1 MERPGWTCG
10 ECRDGVAFAG
20 MKLLYKPLGFVAAVI
35 SAKLG
40 DNTFRRLWTLIDGGE
55 LPAAGHKDDS
65 LGRVVLA
72 RSLEA
77 ATVTA
82 VAVSVERL
90 TMRWF
95 QFLVGVWPGRTP
107 EDNAESPVADA
118 AADVAKAELA

>member
-1 MERPGWTCG
+1 
-10 ECRDGVAFAG
+10 
-20 MKLLYKPLGFVAAVI
+20 MKFFYKPLGVAAALI

-40 DNTFRRLWTLIDGGE
+40 DNAFRRLWALIDGGD
-55 LPAAGHKDDS
+55 LPATGHRDDS

-82 VAVSVERL
+82 IAVTVERL

-95 QFLVGVWPGRTP
+95 EFLVGVWPGRTP
-107 EDNAESPVADA
+107 EHDSQEAISEAKSLATAES
-118 AADVAKAELA
+118 

>member
-1 MERPGWTCG
+1 
-10 ECRDGVAFAG
+10 
-20 MKLLYKPLGFVAAVI
+20 MKYLYKPLGFAAAII

-40 DNTFRRLWTLIDGGE
+40 DNTFRRLWGLIDGGE
-55 LPAAGHKDDS
+55 LPAAGHKEDS
-65 LGRVVLA
+65 LARVVLA

-95 QFLVGVWPGRTP
+95 EFLVGVWPGHTRDQDD
-107 EDNAESPVADA
+107 EAPVADA
-118 AADVAKAELA
+118 AAEIAKAEIVA